1 MKNRLGQEF
10 YYIPDKIS
18 FIDII
23 NELGVD
29 LIKASEIGIT
39 TNIIDDI
46 TGADIRRARQRGWD
60 VGDII
65 DTADSAT
72 ILNKDV
78 KYIEVRRPSEEN
90 DKSVQGVVGIIMDLD
105 GTLFLATSDNLDN
118 LPASL
123 TELTVKRGKSIWKTT
138 NAGRNWELIVGSGKR
153 WMDGNE
159 LKDKLGE

>member
-23 NELGVD
+23 NEIGVD
-29 LIKASEIGIT
+29 LTKGTEIGIT
-39 TNIIDDI
+39 ATDIDDI
-46 TGADIRRARQRGWD
+46 TGADIRRARQRGWELCD
-60 VGDII
+60 TI
-65 DTADSAT
+65 DTTDSAT
-72 ILNKDV
+72 VLNKDV
-78 KYIEVRRPSEEN
+78 KYIEVRRPGDED
-90 DKSVQGVVGIIMDLD
+90 DKSVQSIVGIIMDLD
-105 GTLFLATSDNLDN
+105 GELFLATSDRLDN